1 MNTFWDLMDEEV
13 ASFVDIEVSK
23 DATIKERF
31 DAFHKANPRVYQEL
45 KRLAFILV
53 NRGHKRIG
61 MQMLFEQM
69 RWQWY
74 ERTIDT
80 SGFKLNNDY
89 AAYYSRLLME
99 QEPELAGVFTTR
111 SVTQDSTTETRS

>member
-13 ASFVDIEVSK
+13 STFVDIEVSK

-31 DAFHKANPRVYQEL
+31 DAFHKVNPRVYQEL
-45 KRLAFILV
+45 KRLALILV